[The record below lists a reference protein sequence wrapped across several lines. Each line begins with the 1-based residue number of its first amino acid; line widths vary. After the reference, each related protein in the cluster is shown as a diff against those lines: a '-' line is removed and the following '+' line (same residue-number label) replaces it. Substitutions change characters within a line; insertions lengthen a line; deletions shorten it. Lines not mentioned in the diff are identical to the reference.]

1 MTIYDPQEYDEP
13 PTPNLYERWV
23 PGHGWELIP
32 VVPRAERYVYVASAN
47 PLPEWRL
54 LQGFYYDRRGQLRK
68 KDA

>member
-1 MTIYDPQEYDEP
+1 MTIYEDMPYDEP

-32 VVPRAERYVYVASAN
+32 VVPRGQVSVLNHN
-47 PLPEWRL
+47 PLPGWRVA
-54 LQGFYYDRRGQLRK
+54 QGFYYDRRGLLRK